1 MAKETVPMIQVHN
14 VETNEVEE
22 IPMSNEDIARL
33 KQLSDSLEKAKLEAE
48 QAKQSAFDKLTALGL
63 TEAEIKA
70 LAG

>member
-1 MAKETVPMIQVHN
+1 MAKNAVPMIQVHN

-22 IPMSNEDIARL
+22 VPMSDEDIARL
-33 KQLSDSLEKAKLEAE
+33 KQLSDSIEKAKLEAE

-63 TEAEIKA
+63 TEAEIRA